1 MRGSTMCSELR
12 SSSTHIR
19 FTGPHGCRFSVNGRG
34 RNSQPGKEATRVRR
48 RIIRERVVQ
57 ALYAFEIG
65 GDPVEHVVETILTG
79 LKNNPAA
86 YEFARKLVLQTITH
100 TPDIDNVIRDKVTN
114 WDFKRIAVLDRLI
127 LRMGI
132 CELLYFKEIPP
143 KVSMNEAIEL
153 AKLFSTQRSGQ
164 FVNGV
169 LDAVLNDMKAAG
181 GLAKAGRGLYEGDG
195 ENRLNKLKGKR
206 AN

>member
-1 MRGSTMCSELR
+1 
-12 SSSTHIR
+12 
-19 FTGPHGCRFSVNGRG
+19 
-34 RNSQPGKEATRVRR
+34 VRR